1 MKFTC
6 PLFSLLLVAVICSP
20 GFAQTANPHD
30 VLKPLR
36 NADVLRLHQAGMK
49 PGQIITRIV
58 TSQCNFD
65 IFPPALQEL
74 KLKGLPQTVIM
85 AMMMVPYGPPA
96 SARDALPPPPSP
108 PQTVRVRIPAGTVV
122 HVQNI
127 SEVSSANVAEGA
139 LINLRVSRS
148 VLVDGMLVI
157 DRGALARARVVKTK
171 RARAWGRGGAFDWSL
186 EDVVAVDGTVVPIR
200 GSQHVK
206 GNDPRAAVVTAAIVT
221 GAVVFPYTPPMG
233 LLGALKKGDE
243 AVLDGNKGSAAIV
256 GSHTEVLG
264 ILPLQRKVIFHSVEQ
279 LKTAEATKS
288 GGLAP
293 MNQSFKASSIRRN
306 D

>member
-6 PLFSLLLVAVICSP
+6 PLLSLLLVAVICSP

-36 NADVLRLHQAGMK
+36 NADVMRLHKAGMK

-74 KLKGLPQTVIM
+74 KLKGLPQTVII

-96 SARDALPPPPSP
+96 AASDAVPPPPSP

-139 LINLRVSRS
+139 LINLRVSRR
-148 VLVDGMLVI
+148 VLVNGMLVI
-157 DRGALARARVVKTK
+157 ERGALARARVVKTK

-206 GNDPRAAVVTAAIVT
+206 GNDRRAAVVTAAIVT

-233 LLGALKKGDE
+233 LLWALKKGDE
-243 AVLDGNKGSAAIV
+243 AVLDEDSKSSAVV
-256 GSHTEVLG
+256 GSQTDVIG
-264 ILPLQRKVIFHSVEQ
+264 RLPAPNRITFHSVEH
-279 LKTAEATKS
+279 L
-288 GGLAP
+288 
-293 MNQSFKASSIRRN
+293 
-306 D
+306 